1 MEKVKIDYKYNKLRG
16 RIVEKYGSQKMFAK
30 AFGIAENSM
39 CLKLTGKT
47 QFTQED
53 IEKAAK
59 LLDIDRRDYGNY
71 FFA

>member
-1 MEKVKIDYKYNKLRG
+1 MQKYKYNKLRG
-16 RIVEKYGSQKMFAK
+16 KIVEVYGSQKAFAK

-39 CLKLTGKT
+39 CLKLQGKT

-53 IEKAAK
+53 IEKAAD
-59 LLDIDRRDYGNY
+59 LLDIARVDYGNY